1 MIPSPGP
8 SSRHAA
14 LVRKATEISSVAYS
28 MAVPPGL
35 GYLADRY
42 FGSFPIGLILGAV
55 LGFVSGT
62 VQLFRLAGM
71 IPSRRESEKQSSSST
86 QQQRDR

>member
-1 MIPSPGP
+1 MKFPPPGS

-14 LVRKATEISSVAYS
+14 LIRKASEISSIGYS

-42 FGSFPIGLILGAV
+42 FGTPPVGLVVGAV
-55 LGFVSGT
+55 LGFLSGT
-62 VQLFRLAGM
+62 LQLFRLAGM
-71 IPSRRESEKQSSSST
+71 ISVRRETDKKQSDLST
-86 QQQRDR
+86 KP